1 MTSACDRRGLI
12 HAATG
17 LFVAAGPLV
26 PATSAPAQ
34 GVGAQKGKMAGVTP
48 PEDLMREHGVLNR
61 ILLIYEAA
69 LRRFSR
75 NEAIDPALIAQAAQI
90 VRQFIEGYHE
100 RNEEQ
105 QVFPRFRQAGKMTA
119 LVDVLYQQHQAGRRR
134 TDNILRLAPGSR
146 TAGEDRRR
154 LIGNLRAFIA
164 MYRPHEA
171 REDTEL
177 FPQLRSVVS
186 ANEFD
191 SMAEDFER
199 DETRKFGRDG
209 FETMVGR
216 VASIEKAIGI
226 NDLAAFT
233 PQP

>member
-1 MTSACDRRGLI
+1 MTSGCDRRGLV
-12 HAATG
+12 HAAAG
-17 LFVAAGPLV
+17 LLVAGGLLV
-26 PATSAPAQ
+26 PAAPVIAQ
-34 GVGAQKGKMAGVTP
+34 DAQKGKMPGVTP

-61 ILLIYEAA
+61 VLLIYEAA
-69 LRRFSR
+69 VRRLGR
-75 NEAIDPALIAQAAQI
+75 NEAFDPALVGQSAQI

-105 QVFPRFRQAGKMTA
+105 QVFPRFRQAGKMVA
-119 LVDVLYQQHQAGRRR
+119 LVNVLYQQHQAGRRR
-134 TDNILRLAPGSR
+134 TDNILRLAPASR
-146 TAGEDRRR
+146 TVGEDRRR
-154 LIGNLRAFIA
+154 LVENLRAFIA

-177 FPQLRSVVS
+177 FPKLRGVVS

-199 DETRKFGRDG
+199 DETRKFGHDG
-209 FETMVGR
+209 FEMMVDR
-216 VASIEKAIGI
+216 VASIEKAMGI

>member
-1 MTSACDRRGLI
+1 MAGGL
-12 HAATG
+12 
-17 LFVAAGPLV
+17 LV
-26 PATSAPAQ
+26 PSTPALAQ
-34 GVGAQKGKMAGVTP
+34 EAQKEKMAGVTP

-69 LRRFSR
+69 LRRFSN
-75 NEAIDPALIAQAAQI
+75 NEAFDPALIGQSAQI

-100 RNEEQ
+100 RNEEE

-134 TDNILRLAPGSR
+134 TDDILRLAPASR
-146 TAGEDRRR
+146 RAGEDRRR
-154 LIGNLRAFIA
+154 LVENMRAFIA

-177 FPQLRSVVS
+177 FPKLRSVVS

-191 SMAEDFER
+191 SMAEDFEK

-209 FETMVGR
+209 FESMVDR

-233 PQP
+233 PLP